1 MEFVDNANNDD
12 DGTVDSDH
20 SIENIWVAASDG
32 NTTAVKT
39 FIESGVHAV
48 NEQDVNGYSA
58 IHAAASYGHEELI
71 RYLISAGAN
80 VNLKD
85 NDGDTPILL
94 CEEPEIFTILKS
106 YGADPIAVN
115 DIGQGIFEKVVEDE
129 NDVMI
134 RFLVTE
140 GIVNSEKAEIALQ
153 KINDN
158 MNDDNVDLDEDDDE
172 EEDVVEENMIVE

>member
-1 MEFVDNANNDD
+1 MEFVNNDNNDDDD
-12 DGTVDSDH
+12 DGTVSDG

-32 NTTAVKT
+32 NIDAVKT
-39 FIESGVHAV
+39 LIESGAHVV
-48 NEQDVNGYSA
+48 NEQDNNGYSA

-71 RYLISAGAN
+71 RYLISIGAD

-94 CEEPEIFTILKS
+94 CEEPEIFLILKS
-106 YGADPIAVN
+106 FGANPTVVN

-134 RFLVTE
+134 KFLVAE
-140 GIVNSEKAEIALQ
+140 GLVDSERAEIALQ

-158 MNDDNVDLDEDDDE
+158 TNDDIDIDDE
-172 EEDVVEENMIVE
+172 EDDIDDMAVE

>member
-1 MEFVDNANNDD
+1 MEFINNDNDNDND
-12 DGTVDSDH
+12 DGTVSDDG

-32 NTTAVKT
+32 NINAVKAL
-39 FIESGVHAV
+39 IESGTHVV
-48 NEQDVNGYSA
+48 NEQDNNGYSA

-71 RYLISAGAN
+71 RYLISNGAD

-94 CEEPEIFTILKS
+94 CEEPEIFLILKS
-106 YGADPIAVN
+106 FGANPTAVN
-115 DIGQGIFEKVVEDE
+115 DVGQGIFEKVVEDE

-134 RFLVTE
+134 KFLVAE
-140 GIVNSEKAEIALQ
+140 GLVDSERAEIALQ

-158 MNDDNVDLDEDDDE
+158 INDDIDIDDDDE
-172 EEDVVEENMIVE
+172 DIEEDMPVE

>member
-1 MEFVDNANNDD
+1 MEFVNNNDND
-12 DGTVDSDH
+12 EVTSEGSV
-20 SIENIWVAASDG
+20 ENIWVAASDG
-32 NTTAVKT
+32 NIITVKT
-39 FIESGVHAV
+39 LIETGVHAV
-48 NEQDVNGYSA
+48 NEQDGNGYSA

-71 RYLISAGAN
+71 RYLISIGAN

-106 YGADPIAVN
+106 YGADPTAVN
-115 DIGQGIFEKVVEDE
+115 DLGQGIFEKVVEDE

-140 GIVNSEKAEIALQ
+140 GIVDSERAEIALKQ
-153 KINDN
+153 IDN
-158 MNDDNVDLDEDDDE
+158 IIEEGDEGDDDDDDE
-172 EEDVVEENMIVE
+172 EEGDGEEGMIVE

>member
-1 MEFVDNANNDD
+1 MEFVNNNDND
-12 DGTVDSDH
+12 EVASD
-20 SIENIWVAASDG
+20 ENIWVAASDG
-32 NTTAVKT
+32 NIVTVKT
-39 FIESGVHAV
+39 LIETGVHAV
-48 NEQDVNGYSA
+48 NEQDGNGYSA

-71 RYLISAGAN
+71 RYLISIGAN

-106 YGADPIAVN
+106 YGADPTAVN
-115 DIGQGIFEKVVEDE
+115 DLGQGIFEKVVEDE

-140 GIVNSEKAEIALQ
+140 GIVDSERAEIALKQ
-153 KINDN
+153 IDN
-158 MNDDNVDLDEDDDE
+158 IIEEGDEGDDDDE
-172 EEDVVEENMIVE
+172 EGDDEEGDGEEGMIVE

>member
-1 MEFVDNANNDD
+1 MEFINNDNDNDND
-12 DGTVDSDH
+12 DGTVSDDG

-32 NTTAVKT
+32 NINAVKAL
-39 FIESGVHAV
+39 IESGTHVV
-48 NEQDVNGYSA
+48 NEQDNNGYSA

-71 RYLISAGAN
+71 RYLISNGAD

-106 YGADPIAVN
+106 YGADPTAVN
-115 DIGQGIFEKVVEDE
+115 DLGQGIFEKVVEDE

-140 GIVNSEKAEIALQ
+140 GIVDSERAEIALKQ
-153 KINDN
+153 IDN
-158 MNDDNVDLDEDDDE
+158 IIEEGDEGDDDDDDE
-172 EEDVVEENMIVE
+172 EEGEGGMIVE